1 MFKYKQVLTLVV
13 MAATAVTAAACSS
26 GGSSASTGSTASAG
40 SSTSA
45 ASSTPFTILMDADFT
60 GPGKS
65 YGDQF
70 QLGVQAAADYIN
82 QTRGGIL
89 GHKIAVK
96 TVSDNF
102 DATQA
107 VSALIKYL
115 SSNPAPDLTF
125 AGTGDTETAALF
137 PILQRKGLLGWSGN
151 DGGGLLGNGGAQKLS
166 LQFSSQASTVP
177 VTQKVVQWMQ
187 QQHFSHVGIL
197 QEDNAY
203 SAAETADAEKA
214 IAAAGMTDTVVT
226 FSTTALNLS
235 AQVQELQHA
244 GSNVVFFEGLTQPFG
259 YGIQAARTSLGWN
272 VPWIVDLSAS
282 SLDLTTVAT
291 AAQLKNVYE
300 IDFRPNVAGVNLPG
314 LTLLRQYAASLTSI
328 GTLSAVPV
336 DIAALGWDGVLM
348 MANAAEQAKSIG
360 ATAIAQALD
369 NFGSGANDPDY
380 LDYAKISFAA
390 NDHTPVSA
398 TPNDYPIVKAGP
410 IKNAQVQPSS

>member
-1 MFKYKQVLTLVV
+1 MVRFKQILLLAVV
-13 MAATAVTAAACSS
+13 ATTVTTAACGSS
-26 GGSSASTGSTASAG
+26 GGSSASDSRSK
-40 SSTSA
+40 
-45 ASSTPFTILMDADFT
+45 PFTILMDADFT
-60 GPGKS
+60 GPGKA

-89 GHKIAVK
+89 GHKIVVK

-107 VSALIKYL
+107 VSVLIKYL

-151 DGGGLLGNGGAQKLS
+151 DGGGLLENGGAQKLS
-166 LQFSSQASTVP
+166 LQFSTQASTVP

-187 QQHFSHVGIL
+187 QQHYSHVGIL

-214 IAAAGMTDTVVT
+214 ISAAGMTDTVVS
-226 FSTTALNLS
+226 FSTSALSLAS
-235 AQVQELQHA
+235 QVQELKSA
-244 GSNVVFFEGLTQPFG
+244 GCDVVFFEGLTQPFG
-259 YGIQAARTSLGWN
+259 YAIQAAQTNLGWN

-282 SLDLTTVAT
+282 SLDLTSVAKP
-291 AAQLKNVYE
+291 AQLKDVWE
-300 IDFRPNVAGVNLPG
+300 INFRPNVAGVNLPG
-314 LTLLRQYAASLTSI
+314 LALFKKYAASLTSM
-328 GTLSAVPV
+328 GTLNAVPA
-336 DIAALGWDGVLM
+336 DIVSLAWDGVLM
-348 MANAAEQAKSIG
+348 VANAAEQAKSIE
-360 ATAIAQALD
+360 ATAIAKALD
-369 NFGSGANDPDY
+369 NFGAGASDPDY
-380 LDYAKISFAA
+380 LDYAQISFSTS
-390 NDHTPVSA
+390 DHTPVSA

-410 IKNAQVQPSS
+410 ISGGQVQPAGS